1 MQAFA
6 TMGFPQRPYRHQ
18 LVSSLVVIIFIL
30 KLTKINMKA
39 EEAAISFGL

>member
-18 LVSSLVVIIFIL
+18 LVSSLVIIFIL